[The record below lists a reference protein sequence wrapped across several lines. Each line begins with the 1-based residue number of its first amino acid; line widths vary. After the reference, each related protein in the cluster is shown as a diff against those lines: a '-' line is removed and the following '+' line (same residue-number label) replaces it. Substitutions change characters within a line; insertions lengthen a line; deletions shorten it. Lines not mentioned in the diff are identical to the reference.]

1 MQSEKTD
8 VTRYEYKDF
17 VPLETTTT
25 LNVVEGSFTCK
36 NFRYNDY
43 IRKTLGQLY
52 AIFSLL
58 VLHLVRS
65 SITLRNLFATP

>member
-8 VTRYEYKDF
+8 VSRYEYKDF

-36 NFRYNDY
+36 NFRYND
-43 IRKTLGQLY
+43 
-52 AIFSLL
+52 
-58 VLHLVRS
+58 
-65 SITLRNLFATP
+65 